1 MTAQGTGKCITSY
14 HEKRGNSPIIFLFIR
29 NVFKRNISASL
40 VFSEVIEPARI
51 YGSTSRVTAGQDFEL
66 KCSTYGLTKAEE
78 QVFVYLC
85 KNGVGLDRVAT
96 KSHDITF
103 TVKSASLDHT
113 GNYSC
118 VFSRSKYSPN
128 KVRGEGDTPVFI
140 KVIGKCL
147 IS

>member
-1 MTAQGTGKCITSY
+1 MLLIY
-14 HEKRGNSPIIFLFIR
+14 FFL
-29 NVFKRNISASL
+29 SADIH
-40 VFSEVIEPARI
+40 VEPARI
-51 YGSTSRVTAGQDFEL
+51 YGSTSGVTAGQDFEL

-85 KNGVGLDRVAT
+85 KNGVGQDRVFT

-118 VFSRSKYSPN
+118 VFSRNKYSAN
-128 KVRGEGDTPVFI
+128 AVRGEGDTPVFI
-140 KVIGKCL
+140 KVIGECL
-147 IS
+147 NVYYTLGRGSLLFRCLLAYSS